1 LRSCFVG
8 KSGLEK
14 RYNSV
19 LQGQLGYRI
28 VKVSA
33 TNREVA
39 EIEQR
44 EPVEDQN
51 LILNVDLDLQKKINE
66 LFNGQAGVAIV
77 MSVNG
82 DVLAAVS
89 YPSYDPNLFVGVS
102 AIRSGKRL

>member
-1 LRSCFVG
+1 MV
-8 KSGLEK
+8 LEK

-19 LQGQLGYRI
+19 PSRGQLGYRI

-51 LILNVDLDLQKKINE
+51 LILKVDLDLTE
-66 LFNGQAGVAIV
+66 E
-77 MSVNG
+77 
-82 DVLAAVS
+82 D
-89 YPSYDPNLFVGVS
+89 
-102 AIRSGKRL
+102 